1 MDPRKDR
8 ILAKCTSHICVCK
21 TKNSIIFQAKTYNA
35 KMTGTGGGKEV
46 NYPEM
51 DLSS

>member
-1 MDPRKDR
+1 MDPCQGR
-8 ILAKCTSHICVCK
+8 ILAKCRSHRFVYK
-21 TKNSIIFQAKTYNA
+21 TQNSIIFQAKTYNA

-46 NYPEM
+46 KLIEM